1 MLRVAMRKLVLVS
14 LSALLLGV
22 AIAAAPEQSPV
33 VAYQLAKVSRGEAV
47 TKVIAAGTVQPVVS
61 VVVSS
66 QVSGQ
71 VKQILVDHN
80 DTVKAGQPIALLDPQ
95 LFNARVE
102 QARAEVDA
110 ASDAV
115 RIARDEVTTAEAAVS
130 RAMAE

>member
-1 MLRVAMRKLVLVS
+1 MVRATRSGPSLHPRIILRAILGAAMRKLVVVPVGV
-14 LSALLLGV
+14 LLLG
-22 AIAAAPEQSPV
+22 ITLTAPPEGHLPP
-33 VAYQLAKVSRGEAV
+33 AYQLAQVIRGEAITTV
-47 TKVIAAGTVQPVVS
+47 VGAGTVQPVVS

-102 QARAEVDA
+102 QARA
-110 ASDAV
+110 
-115 RIARDEVTTAEAAVS
+115 
-130 RAMAE
+130 